1 VFKFHFLIKIYSKY
15 IIGVYLKD
23 QKALVEAAL
32 FVSENP
38 VSIRKLSEI
47 TGITSTKDLKD
58 ILSTIKKELDVNS
71 HGIELALTPEGYQFQ
86 VKDKFLERV
95 SGLTTYSDVSKGAL
109 RTLSLVALRQPM
121 LQSEIIKIQGN
132 KAYNYIK
139 NLEKKGLIKTEKVS
153 RTKSITTT
161 KEFERYFGKSLND
174 IRERLKIGKEN
185 EQPRD
190 SVSDRT
196 DEEDS

>member
-1 VFKFHFLIKIYSKY
+1 
-15 IIGVYLKD
+15 LKD

-38 VSIRKLSEI
+38 VDIKTLSKI
-47 TGITSTKDLKD
+47 TGITSTKDLNEIID
-58 ILSTIKKELDVNS
+58 EIKKELDTDS

-86 VKDKFLERV
+86 VKDKFLDKV

-109 RTLSLVALRQPM
+109 RTLSIVALRQPA

-139 NLEKKGLIKTEKVS
+139 SLEKKGLIRTEKAG
-153 RTKSITTT
+153 RTKLINTTN
-161 KEFERYFGKSLND
+161 EFERYFGKSLKEIQEKLKTTPTSEIEQLKND
-174 IRERLKIGKEN
+174 
-185 EQPRD
+185 
-190 SVSDRT
+190 
-196 DEEDS
+196 